1 MKKGLIRMAVTGAL
15 VLGVSGV
22 AWAEDKPA
30 SDVVSAVVN
39 GDKIYLDE
47 VQDAQYLLPPQF
59 RQMPFDAVYG
69 LLLNSVIDRKLTA
82 AEGRKKGLQDNAEV
96 KKQLKRIE
104 EQLVQR
110 AFLGK
115 YIEKRVTDE
124 KINEAYKKLVAEFKS
139 EEEVHARHILLETE
153 EQAKEVIAELND
165 GKDFAETAKSKSKG
179 PSGANGGDL
188 GFFAAG
194 TMVPPFAKA
203 AFALGEGE
211 VTKEPVQTQFGW
223 HVIKVEA
230 KRMTSAPALEEV
242 REQVESDLA
251 REIGAKLL
259 DDLRSAASIERF
271 APDGSPVKSKE

>member
-1 MKKGLIRMAVTGAL
+1 MKKGLIRMAVTGVMAL
-15 VLGVSGV
+15 GISGA

-30 SDVVSAVVN
+30 TEVVAAVVD

-82 AEGRKKGLQDNAEV
+82 AEGRKNGLEDNEEV
-96 KKQLKRIE
+96 KKQLARIE
-104 EQLVQR
+104 DQLIQR

-115 YIEKRVTDE
+115 YIEKRVTED
-124 KINEAYKKLVAEFKS
+124 KVMEAYKKFVAEFKS

-153 EQAKEVIAELND
+153 EQAKEVIAELNN

-188 GFFAAG
+188 GFFTAG
-194 TMVPPFAKA
+194 AMVPSFSEA
-203 AFALGEGE
+203 AFALGKDEI
-211 VTKEPVQTQFGW
+211 TKEPVQTQFGW
-223 HVIKVEA
+223 HVIKVED
-230 KRMTSAPALEEV
+230 KRMTKAPGLGEV
-242 REQVESDLA
+242 REQVEAEMA
-251 REIGAKLL
+251 REIGAELL
-259 DDLRSAASIERF
+259 DQLRKAASIERF
-271 APDGSPVKSKE
+271 GPDGKPLKEN